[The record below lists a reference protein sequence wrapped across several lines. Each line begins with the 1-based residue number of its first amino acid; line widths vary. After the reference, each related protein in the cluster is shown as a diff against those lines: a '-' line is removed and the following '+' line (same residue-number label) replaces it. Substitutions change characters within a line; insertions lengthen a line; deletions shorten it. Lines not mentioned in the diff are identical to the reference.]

1 MNYSAGGTAR
11 TVVRPAHALDFPL
24 HISYI
29 RMRPT
34 MITMIPTTSAMR
46 KTPSVPLMQ
55 IVGRTLTAF
64 LLPAIVLA
72 AGAIIVTVS
81 G

>member
-1 MNYSAGGTAR
+1 
-11 TVVRPAHALDFPL
+11 
-24 HISYI
+24 
-29 RMRPT
+29 
-34 MITMIPTTSAMR
+34 MITMFPTTSAMR

-64 LLPAIVLA
+64 LLHSIIAVVVVSWLTTIVLA